1 MHTLRTRFL
10 IASAL
15 ALVFGTTIA
24 VGQNGEVVNNVVNL
38 AAPLEVAA
46 HVVADS
52 AETSG
57 SFTSYLPGSFK

>member
-1 MHTLRTRFL
+1 MHTIRNRFL

-15 ALVFGTTIA
+15 AVAFGTTIA
-24 VGQNGEVVNNVVNL
+24 VGQHGKIVNNVVNL

-46 HVVADS
+46 HVVVDS

-57 SFTSYLPGSFK
+57 AFTSYLPGSFK